1 METKADRSTF
11 LQRWCPHPVLTVT
24 LIVLW
29 LFLLNSFTAG
39 GLVMGIVLGVVVS
52 RIASSFWPERPR
64 LRSYWRMLLFM
75 IMVAW
80 DVAVANVQVAWLI
93 LFRPNNKLHSRWVTV
108 PLELTSKEAIT
119 VMAATITLTP
129 GTVSSDLSADGRSLL
144 VHCLDAPDAEAA
156 VRWMKTRYEARLKV
170 IFS

>member
-1 METKADRSTF
+1 METKKDQRTF
-11 LQRWCPHPVLTVT
+11 LQRWFPHPLLTAS

-39 GLVMGIVLGVVVS
+39 GLVVGTALGIVIS
-52 RIASSFWPERPR
+52 RIASSFWKERPR
-64 LRSYWRMLLFM
+64 LRSYTRMLLYL
-75 IMVAW
+75 ILVAW

-93 LFRPNNKLHSRWVTV
+93 LFRSNDQLHSRWVTV

-119 VMAATITLTP
+119 VLAATITLTP
-129 GTVSSDLSADGRSLL
+129 GTVSSDFSADGRSLL
-144 VHCLDAPDAEAA
+144 VHCLDAPDADEA